1 MIKVT
6 YGSQSLNTLKPSHYV
21 NKKNSSPKVDP
32 QKEKIKAKIN
42 SIIDDAASV
51 IRKYR
56 DQEKVENGKRMNE
69 VIDCV
74 EGLLGKK
81 PEQKSDNSI
90 SVDGVEF
97 TSEEMANAVTVLKS
111 AEGSIKSSITD
122 SKLLDYVNYGHFE
135 IARNIVEKYT
145 RKNLNAE
152 QGELINKALN
162 GFIDKAQEQHDSII
176 RKYFEKTTDDFYAYK
191 VSETAQMDD
200 LATVTEDKVVA
211 SNLELIK
218 KITTL
223 FSTVE
228 FSDTLSVAT
237 AIAEYKK
244 IVSSAYREVTE
255 DTEKLE
261 DKLNYDTLSL
271 GKTITSILAA
281 AKGMNHVSDKV

>member
-111 AEGSIKSSITD
+111 AEGAIKGSITD

-162 GFIDKAQEQHDSII
+162 GFIDKAQEQHDGII

-218 KITTL
+218 KVTTL
-223 FSTVE
+223 FSKVE

-237 AIAEYKK
+237 AIAKYKEL
-244 IVSSAYREVTE
+244 VSPAYKEVTE
-255 DTEKLE
+255 NTEKLE

-271 GKTITSILAA
+271 GRTITSILAA
-281 AKGMNHVSDKV
+281 AKGQNHVSDNV